1 MSDKDEQKTNHYL
14 TFKLGDETFASHVD
28 SVTKIL
34 EMQKITEVPRA
45 PEFMKGV
52 INLRGNV
59 LPVIDGR
66 IKFGM
71 KATPYTDKSCIL
83 VLNLSIDNDQV
94 EVGAIVDAV
103 MNVVEFPEEAIKPS
117 PGLGSK
123 YKSDFIDGVMKLN
136 DEFIMILNMNSVF
149 SAEEIIQL
157 QTEDTPDNKKTTDPG
172 KKEEKEEEEKL

>member
-1 MSDKDEQKTNHYL
+1 MSDKDEQKTNHFL
-14 TFKLGDETFASHVD
+14 TFKLGDETFASHVN

-71 KATPYTDKSCIL
+71 KASPYTDKSCIL
-83 VLNLSIDNDQV
+83 VLNLNIDNEPV

-103 MNVVEFPEEAIKPS
+103 MNVIEFPEDAIKPS

-123 YKSDFIDGVMKLN
+123 YKTDFIDGVMKLS
-136 DEFIMILNMNSVF
+136 DEFVMILNMNSVF
-149 SAEEIIQL
+149 SAQEIIQL
-157 QTEDTPDNKKTTDPG
+157 QTDEMPDENENADSG
-172 KKEEKEEEEKL
+172 NNNQKKEG